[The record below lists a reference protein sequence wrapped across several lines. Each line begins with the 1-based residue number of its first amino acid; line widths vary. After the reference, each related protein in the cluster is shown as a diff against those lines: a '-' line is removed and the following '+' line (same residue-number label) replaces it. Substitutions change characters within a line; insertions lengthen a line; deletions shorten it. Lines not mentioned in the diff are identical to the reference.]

1 MMLEVQAPL
10 PWTIEGTLYQSE
22 VVRQKKNCEEHSQ
35 FPGSQK
41 KGRKRVRKPQK
52 NYRRGPYIGRFH
64 LIDWRNSREAPIRIG
79 PKPSLPRGGRRRPP
93 SGGGTGATAGRGG
106 EPSAQWPI
114 ERVLEK

>member
-1 MMLEVQAPL
+1 M
-10 PWTIEGTLYQSE
+10 
-22 VVRQKKNCEEHSQ
+22 
-35 FPGSQK
+35 
-41 KGRKRVRKPQK
+41 RKPQK
-52 NYRRGPYIGRFH
+52 NYKRGPYIGRFH

-114 ERVLEK
+114 ERALEKCSTRGETLAWLIKIYKYKARCG